1 MSTGKE
7 VKAAFRKA
15 ITWGAPALA
24 TSADALLIT
33 SEKITRTREHLPDD
47 SAGQAFVS
55 GADRGLITCGGDLGA
70 YLRYQ
75 GLEVLLALA
84 LGQAG
89 APEEL
94 GASAHR
100 HHLGL
105 AASNAGLFGTL
116 AVFKGFSVHEY
127 PAVKVDG
134 FSIAGEAGQP
144 LSVTFHLICDD
155 LHLNTD
161 AGVNHNASL
170 AAIANPAPGL
180 RVLFRQGAFWL
191 NDAEEPAL
199 TAAHAIAP
207 SRFDL
212 TFKRKLEGD
221 HLAGGQDRV
230 AEPMATGFPEISLS
244 LEFPQY
250 TSDTYLSD
258 LGGDARKKLRIA
270 FTGPEIE
277 PGQPHVLELL
287 FPHLVITNAEAAVDK
302 AGKIAHPVTL
312 ACLAANQE
320 PAGMP
325 GVTSPLA
332 LNLTNARTTDP
343 LA

>member
-7 VKAAFRKA
+7 IKAAFRKA
-15 ITWGAPALA
+15 ATWGAPALA

-47 SAGQAFVS
+47 SAGQAFVA

-75 GLEVLLALA
+75 GLEVLLAL
-84 LGQAG
+84 GQAG

-100 HHLGL
+100 HRLGL
-105 AASNAGLFGTL
+105 VGSNAGLFGTL

-134 FSIAGEAGQP
+134 FSISGEAGQP
-144 LSVTFHLICDD
+144 LSVSFHLICDD
-155 LHLNTD
+155 LNLNTD
-161 AGVNHNASL
+161 AGLNHNATL

-180 RVLFRQGAFWL
+180 RVLFRQGSFWL
-191 NDAEEPAL
+191 NDAADLAL

-221 HLAGGQDRV
+221 HLAGGQDRI
-230 AEPMATGFPEISLS
+230 AEPVATGFPEISLS

-277 PGQPHVLELL
+277 PGLPYALELL

-302 AGKIAHPVTL
+302 AGKIAHPVTM
-312 ACLAANQE
+312 ACLAATE
-320 PAGMP
+320 DPAGMP
-325 GVTSPLA
+325 GVSAPLA
-332 LNLTNARTTDP
+332 LNLTNTRTTAP

>member
-7 VKAAFRKA
+7 VKAAFRQA
-15 ITWGAPALA
+15 ATWGVPAVVG
-24 TSADALLIT
+24 SNDALLIT

-47 SAGQAFVS
+47 SAGQAFAA

-89 APEEL
+89 TPEEL
-94 GASAHR
+94 GANAFRHR
-100 HHLGL
+100 LGL

-116 AVFKGFSVHEY
+116 AIFKGFSVHEH

-134 FSIAGEAGQP
+134 FSISGEAGQP
-144 LSVTFHLICDD
+144 LTVTFHLICDD
-155 LHLNTD
+155 LNLNTS
-161 AGVNHNASL
+161 AGANTSATL
-170 AAIANPAPGL
+170 AAIANPTPGL
-180 RVLFRQGAFWL
+180 RVLFRQGTFWL
-191 NDAEEPAL
+191 NDAEDEAL
-199 TAAHAIAP
+199 TATHAIAP
-207 SRFDL
+207 NRFDL

-221 HLAGGQDRV
+221 YLAGGQDRI
-230 AEPMATGFPEISLS
+230 AEPIATGFPEISLS

-258 LGGDARKKLRIA
+258 LGNDTRKKLRLA
-270 FTGPEIE
+270 FTGEPIE
-277 PGQPHVLELL
+277 AGLNHTLEVL

-302 AGKIAHPVTL
+302 AGKITHPVSL
-312 ACLAANQE
+312 DCLATHHE
-320 PAGMP
+320 RAGMP
-325 GVTSPLA
+325 GVMAPFA
-332 LNLTNARTTDP
+332 LNLTNRRASSA

>member
-7 VKAAFRKA
+7 VKAAFRQA
-15 ITWGAPALA
+15 AVWGVPAVVGD
-24 TSADALLIT
+24 ADALLIT

-47 SAGQAFVS
+47 SASQAFAA

-94 GASAHR
+94 GGGVFHHR
-100 HHLGL
+100 LNL
-105 AASNAGLFGTL
+105 AASNSGLFGTL

-134 FSIAGEAGQP
+134 FSISGQAGRP
-144 LSVTFHLICDD
+144 LTVTFHLICDD
-155 LHLNTD
+155 LNLNTS
-161 AGVNHNASL
+161 AGANTNATL
-170 AAIANPAPGL
+170 AAIGNPAPGL
-180 RVLFRQGAFWL
+180 RVLFRQGTFWL
-191 NDAEEPAL
+191 NDAADEAL
-199 TAAHAIAP
+199 SAAHAIAP

-221 HLAGGQDRV
+221 YLAGGQDRI
-230 AEPMATGFPEISLS
+230 AEPVATGFPEISLS

-250 TSDTYLSD
+250 TSDTYLTD
-258 LGGDARKKLRIA
+258 LGNDTRKKLRIA
-270 FTGPEIE
+270 FVGEPIGTGLNYT
-277 PGQPHVLELL
+277 LELL

-302 AGKIAHPVTL
+302 AGKIAHPVSLDGL
-312 ACLAANQE
+312 ATHQERPGMAGVAA
-320 PAGMP
+320 PF
-325 GVTSPLA
+325 A
-332 LNLTNARTTDP
+332 LGLINTRASAALV
-343 LA
+343 